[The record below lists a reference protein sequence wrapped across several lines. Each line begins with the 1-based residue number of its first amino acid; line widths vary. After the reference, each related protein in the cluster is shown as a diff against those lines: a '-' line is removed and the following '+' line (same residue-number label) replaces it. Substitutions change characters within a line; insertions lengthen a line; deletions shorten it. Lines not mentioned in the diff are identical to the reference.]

1 VVCAINVISA
11 SLIAERRLTRGLTQ
25 QQLADRVRMTKTQIS
40 DYENLRNIM
49 SVAHAKRIAD
59 VLGCSIEELFAW
71 EEADDVHGT

>member
-11 SLIAERRLTRGLTQ
+11 SLIAERRLARGLTQ
-25 QQLADRVRMTKTQIS
+25 EQLASRVLMTKTQIS

-59 VLGCSIEELFAW
+59 VLGCSIEDLYAW
-71 EEADDVHGT
+71 KESDATGN